1 MRDSLGFS
9 FRALVKVNFKLIGIL
24 LKSNFVTNWKNLF
37 KEKAKRIEF
46 LITVLLLICTVYS
59 FSRYLK
65 YNETRPGAVIDDPL
79 LHYFNAIDLNSLL
92 FFTIYSS
99 LLLGLVAF
107 SFNPQQLITAFQTY
121 TLLVLFRMLAM
132 WLIPLDPPAGCIDLQ
147 DPVVFIMGTGKK
159 IVKDLFFSGHTS
171 TAFMLFQVAKNKF
184 LKAYFLLAT
193 ITVGISVILQKAH
206 YTIDVYAG
214 LIFSFASYQII
225 KILHNKFYKKE
236 NVRQN

>member
-1 MRDSLGFS
+1 MSKTNFISNWKKL
-9 FRALVKVNFKLIGIL
+9 FRSRSKTIEFFTTVIL
-24 LKSNFVTNWKNLF
+24 LILVVF
-37 KEKAKRIEF
+37 
-46 LITVLLLICTVYS
+46 S

-65 YNETRPGAVIDDPL
+65 YNETRPGAIIDDPVL
-79 LHYFNAIDLNSLL
+79 QYFNAIDLNSLL

-107 SFNPQQLITAFQTY
+107 SFDPQQLITAFQTY

-132 WLIPLDPPAGCIDLQ
+132 WLIPLDPPVGCIDLQ

-159 IVKDLFFSGHTS
+159 IIKDLFFSGHTS

-184 LKAYFLLAT
+184 LKTYFLLAT

-214 LIFSFASYQII
+214 LIFSFTSYQII
-225 KILHNKFYKKE
+225 KILHKKFYNKE
-236 NVRQN
+236 NAGQN

>member
-1 MRDSLGFS
+1 MS
-9 FRALVKVNFKLIGIL
+9 KTNFIY
-24 LKSNFVTNWKNLF
+24 NWKKLF
-37 KEKAKRIEF
+37 SSRSKTIEF
-46 LITVLLLICTVYS
+46 LITVILLVLVVFS
-59 FSRYLK
+59 FSRYLIF
-65 YNETRPGAVIDDPL
+65 NETRPGAVIDDPVL
-79 LHYFNAIDLNSLL
+79 KYFIAIDLNSLL

-107 SFNPQQLITAFQTY
+107 SFDPQQLITAFQTY

-132 WLIPLDPPAGCIDLQ
+132 WLIPLDPPVGCIDLQ

-159 IVKDLFFSGHTS
+159 IIKDLFFSGHTS

-184 LKAYFLLAT
+184 LKTYFLLAT

-214 LIFSFASYQII
+214 LIFSFTSYQII
-225 KILHNKFYKKE
+225 KLLHKKFYKKE
-236 NVRQN
+236 NE